1 MYIDISVVI
10 PVYNP
15 PHDKFERCIGSL
27 VSQAGELCYEFIF
40 VNDGSTDTW
49 IAERLERLE
58 KDDCRVVVITK
69 ENEGVSV
76 ARNTGMEKARGE
88 YIAFCDAD
96 DIYEKNAF
104 EYMFQVVMEQNADA
118 AVFGTIRENF
128 NHEKEAASV
137 VDCQTKRDML
147 LSILSYRTAI
157 YSQKGLIIDS
167 TWAKLFR
174 HEIIIKH
181 ELRFDKTLCVSE
193 DALFCAEF
201 YEYAETIVLDN
212 RQVYQFIANEDSL
225 TRKYKKEYN
234 EMIPRLIKKE
244 IDFIGRY
251 HQGDAAFEETVA
263 IRTFVALTHADHC
276 YFIPR
281 MKEKGIASELRE
293 LWNDRTI
300 HVAVKRNTFAL
311 LKANAFGSAN
321 YYMRLLI
328 YKYKMVHIYTLIAKA
343 ILAFKKNK
351 EQLTQHNQQIP
362 DCDC

>member
-1 MYIDISVVI
+1 MKTDISVII

-15 PHDKFERCIGSL
+15 PHDKFERCIKSL
-27 VSQAGELCYEFIF
+27 ISQTGDMGIEFIF

-49 IAERLERLE
+49 IAERLERLK
-58 KDDCRVVVITK
+58 KDDSRVVVITK

-76 ARNTGMEKARGE
+76 ARNTGMERARGE

-96 DIYEKNAF
+96 DIYEKDAF
-104 EYMFQVVMEQNADA
+104 EYMFHVVTKQNADA
-118 AVFGTIRENF
+118 AVFGISRENF
-128 NHEKEAASV
+128 KNEKETASV
-137 VDCQTKRDML
+137 VDRQTKRDIL

-167 TWAKLFR
+167 IWAKLFR

-212 RQVYQFIANEDSL
+212 RQVYQLIANEDSL

-244 IDFIGRY
+244 MDFIGRY
-251 HQGDAAFEETVA
+251 HQDDAAYEEAVA
-263 IRTFVALTHADHC
+263 MRTFVALTHADHC

-281 MKEKGIASELRE
+281 MKENGVASEMRE

-300 HVAVKRNTFAL
+300 HIAVKRNTFAL

-343 ILAFKKNK
+343 ILAFKKTKSN
-351 EQLTQHNQQIP
+351 
-362 DCDC
+362 

>member
-1 MYIDISVVI
+1 MKIDISVII

-27 VSQAGELCYEFIF
+27 VSQTRELSMEFIF

-49 IAERLERLE
+49 IAERLESLE
-58 KDDCRVVVITK
+58 KNDSRVVVITK

-76 ARNTGMEKARGE
+76 ARNIGMERARGE
-88 YIAFCDAD
+88 YLAFCDAD
-96 DIYEKNAF
+96 DIYEKDAF
-104 EYMFQVVMEQNADA
+104 EYMFHVVTEQNADA
-118 AVFGTIRENF
+118 AVFGVSRENF
-128 NHEKEAASV
+128 NHNKDVSSV
-137 VDCQTKRDML
+137 VDCQTKRNML

-174 HEIIIKH
+174 HEIIKEH
-181 ELRFDKTLCVSE
+181 GLRFDKTLCVSE

-201 YEYAETIVLDN
+201 YEYADTIVLDN
-212 RQVYQFIANEDSL
+212 KQVYQYIVNEDSL

-234 EMIPRLIKKE
+234 AIIPRLIKKE
-244 IDFIGRY
+244 MDFIGRY
-251 HQGDAAFEETVA
+251 HQGDTAFEEAVS

-281 MKEKGIASELRE
+281 MKENGVASEMRE

-328 YKYKMVHIYTLIAKA
+328 YKYKLVKVFSLMAKA
-343 ILAFKKNK
+343 ILAFRKTKGK
-351 EQLTQHNQQIP
+351 
-362 DCDC
+362 

>member
-1 MYIDISVVI
+1 MYIDISIII
-10 PVYNP
+10 PIYNP
-15 PHDKFERCIGSL
+15 PHEMFERCIWSL
-27 VSQAGELCYEFIF
+27 LSQPGELGYEFIF

-58 KDDCRVVVITK
+58 KDDGRVVVITK

-76 ARNTGMEKARGE
+76 ARNTGMERARGE

-96 DIYEKNAF
+96 DIYEKDAF
-104 EYMFQVVMEQNADA
+104 EHMFHVVKKQNADA
-118 AVFGTIRENF
+118 AVFGTRRENF
-128 NHEKEAASV
+128 NHEEEAASV
-137 VDCQTKRDML
+137 ADCQTKRDML

-167 TWAKLFR
+167 ACAQLFR
-174 HEIIIKH
+174 HETIIKH
-181 ELRFDKTLCVSE
+181 GLRFDKTLCVSE

-212 RQVYQFIANEDSL
+212 KQVYQYIVNEDSL

-234 EMIPRLIKKE
+234 AMIPRLIKKE
-244 IDFIGRY
+244 MDFIGRY
-251 HQGDAAFEETVA
+251 HQDDAAYEEAVVM
-263 IRTFVALTHADHC
+263 RTFVALTHADHC

-281 MKEKGIASELRE
+281 MKEKGIASEMRE

-300 HVAVKRNTFAL
+300 HIAVKRNTFAL

-328 YKYKMVHIYTLIAKA
+328 YKYKMVHVYTLIAKA
-343 ILAFKKNK
+343 ILAFRKTKSN
-351 EQLTQHNQQIP
+351 
-362 DCDC
+362 